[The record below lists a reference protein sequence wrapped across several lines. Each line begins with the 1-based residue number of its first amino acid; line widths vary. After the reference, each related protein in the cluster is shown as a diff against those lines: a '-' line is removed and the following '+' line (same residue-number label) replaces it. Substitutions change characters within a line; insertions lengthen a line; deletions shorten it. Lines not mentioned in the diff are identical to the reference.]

1 MCWQECEEIGT
12 LTRLVGVLNGAAA
25 VDNGMAVHR
34 KKTRR
39 KITMWSSNS
48 TPGYSPKRI
57 ERRYA
62 NGYLYTCVHS
72 SITRKSQEMEATQA
86 AVGRSTDERKVTHV
100 QCGQPREGVESW
112 CIPHGD
118 GPRKRHAQ
126 TWRKRSVAFA
136 QHHECHSCH
145 GIVLQNSSNGKSY
158 VICFNTIFFLMD
170 SAIFKGGLVGSL
182 NPLSL
187 NIGQPWLPASNEG
200 RLPES
205 EAGS

>member
-12 LTRLVGVLNGAAA
+12 LTRLAGALNGAAA

-112 CIPHGD
+112 CIPHGMD
-118 GPRKRHAQ
+118 LGNVMLRHDENVR
-126 TWRKRSVAFA
+126 WRLHNITKVIHATELYFK
-136 QHHECHSCH
+136 
-145 GIVLQNSSNGKSY
+145 IVQMEN
-158 VICFNTIFFLMD
+158 LM
-170 SAIFKGGLVGSL
+170 
-182 NPLSL
+182 
-187 NIGQPWLPASNEG
+187 
-200 RLPES
+200 
-205 EAGS
+205 